1 MSFLKKIFQSTSPTE
16 QTEELLEE
24 LFKAC
29 GFSLSF
35 DVNMEE
41 EDENEKLFID
51 IYGPDE
57 EILLD
62 QHGQLLQALQQYLPI
77 VLKKK
82 IEALKTFRIHFD
94 SQGFLEEYEENLMTL
109 AFKLKKECLKRK
121 RPVWLKRNL
130 NAFHRRMIHQ
140 NLTEDGKVVTESI
153 GRGAFKTMKI
163 SPVRK
168 PSNDF
173 NRA

>member
-1 MSFLKKIFQSTSPTE
+1 MSFLKTIFQGSSPSE
-16 QTEELLEE
+16 QVEELLEE

-29 GFSLSF
+29 GLKLSF
-35 DVNMEE
+35 DVKMEE
-41 EDENEKLFID
+41 EDETLFVD
-51 IYGPDE
+51 IFGPDE

-62 QHGQLLQALQQYLPI
+62 HHGQLLQAFQQYLPI

-82 IEALKTFRIHFD
+82 VEALKLFRVELD
-94 SQGFLEEYEENLMTL
+94 SQGFLEEYEEDLMNF

-130 NAFHRRMIHQ
+130 NAFYRRMIHQ

-163 SPVRK
+163 SPRK
-168 PSNDF
+168 SSNE
-173 NRA
+173 A